1 MTDAPKPTPDAGQ
14 KPRLTFARIL
24 PLLVLAGAVALVF
37 AMGWQ
42 DYLRPRVIA
51 DSTDAL
57 QTFVVEHRYLA
68 VALFM
73 AVYIVVVA
81 LSIPGAGILTI
92 LGGFLC
98 GWVIAGPAVIVAATI
113 GATVI
118 FLVAKTSIGDVLRAR
133 AGPFLDRFAKGFEED
148 AFNYLLFLRL
158 VPIFP
163 FWLVNIA
170 PAFLGVRVRTFF
182 VTTLVG
188 IIPGTLAYS
197 YVGGSLDSVFT
208 SAQADP
214 GFQSCLAEE
223 MSGARAAGSCNLPVD
238 FGDLITPQILIAIV
252 ALGVLALIPV
262 VIRRVRRARGLQ
274 VQ

>member
-1 MTDAPKPTPDAGQ
+1 MTNAPDQTPGESQ

-24 PLLVLAGAVALVF
+24 PLLVLIGAVALVF
-37 AMGWQ
+37 VMGWQ

-57 QTFVVEHRYLA
+57 QTFVIEHRYLA

-73 AVYIVVVA
+73 AIYIVVVA

-98 GWVIAGPAVIVAATI
+98 GWIIAGPAVIVAATI
-113 GATVI
+113 GATII

-133 AGPFLDRFAKGFEED
+133 AGPFLDRLAKGFEED

-163 FWLVNIA
+163 FWLINIA
-170 PAFLGVRVRTFF
+170 PAFLGVRVRTF
-182 VTTLVG
+182 VLTTLFG
-188 IIPGTLAYS
+188 IIPGTLTYA

-214 GFQSCLAEE
+214 AFQACLAEE
-223 MSGARAAGSCNLPVD
+223 ASGARAAGSCNLPVD
-238 FGDLITPQILIAIV
+238 FGDLVTPQILIAII

-262 VIRRVRRARGLQ
+262 AIRRLRQARGLQ

>member
-1 MTDAPKPTPDAGQ
+1 MTDAPEPNSDAGQ

-57 QTFVVEHRYLA
+57 QTFVIEHRYLS

-73 AVYIVVVA
+73 AIYIVVVA

-113 GATVI
+113 GATII
-118 FLVAKTSIGDVLRAR
+118 FLVAKTSVGDVLRAR
-133 AGPFLDRFAKGFEED
+133 AGPFLDRLAKGFEED

-170 PAFLGVRVRTFF
+170 PAFLGVRIRTFF
-182 VTTLVG
+182 VTTLFG
-188 IIPGTLAYS
+188 IIPGTLAYA
-197 YVGGSLDSVFT
+197 YVGGSLDSIFT

-214 GFQSCLAEE
+214 AFQACLSQEAA
-223 MSGARAAGSCNLPVD
+223 GAQAAGSCNLPVD
-238 FGDLITPQILIAIV
+238 FGDLVTPQILIAII
-252 ALGVLALIPV
+252 ALGVVALIPV
-262 VIRRVRRARGLQ
+262 VIRRVRKARGLQ